1 VIGGGISG
9 IAAARALSN
18 ASVKVNF
25 WRTVQK
31 QGTLLNASMS
41 LFTYIQLNDY
51 RSRSWSRGT
60 DLAAVCTL
68 TILLAVQ
75 LTWEHLG

>member
-25 WRTVQK
+25 HRAVQK
-31 QGTLLNASMS
+31 QGTLLDA
-41 LFTYIQLNDY
+41 FTYIQLNDY